1 MKYVKIDKIK
11 KAVLLTINNGPFNT
25 LSINALKELNKALD
39 DISLNKEIRS
49 IIITGE
55 GDKSFIAGADIKE
68 MESMSKNEASRH
80 SKLGQGIFSK
90 IENFNKPIIAA
101 INGYALGG
109 GCELALSCHM
119 RYASDN
125 ALIGQPEVKLGLI
138 AGFGGTQRL
147 SKFVSKGKAMEIL
160 LSGKMYSASEAL
172 SIGLIDG
179 IFKSETLIDEIM
191 NILNLISSNG
201 ANAISKTINLV
212 NKSYFLKESD
222 GFNIES
228 TEFGKLFEETES
240 KEGMKAFIE
249 KRKPNFD

>member
-11 KAVLLTINNGPFNT
+11 KTVLLTINNGPFNT
-25 LSINALKELNKALD
+25 LSINVLKELNKALD

-119 RYASDN
+119 RYAVDK

-147 SKFVSKGKAMEIL
+147 SKFVSKIMSFSL
-160 LSGKMYSASEAL
+160 LVVSL
-172 SIGLIDG
+172 SFVTLEFLITQKLFL
-179 IFKSETLIDEIM
+179 ISTFFELITLWNLKFKS
-191 NILNLISSNG
+191 N
-201 ANAISKTINLV
+201 
-212 NKSYFLKESD
+212 
-222 GFNIES
+222 
-228 TEFGKLFEETES
+228 
-240 KEGMKAFIE
+240 
-249 KRKPNFD
+249 